1 MRPARAKRTY
11 AFLLALI
18 ISGYSSVSFA
28 SEIVCIDEVEYE
40 RVSKTYAD
48 LSSKYDMLT
57 VAQELYDLSME
68 TKDLKQQVV
77 ACQNNLKE
85 SDQQACD
92 ELVRQLK
99 AKQTRRDA
107 VTVRF
112 NAATDMQDYIATLK
126 LKMDR
131 PRCQK

>member
-1 MRPARAKRTY
+1 MRPPRVKRIC

-18 ISGYSSVSFA
+18 VSGYSRVSFA
-28 SEIVCIDEVEYE
+28 SEIACIDEVEYE
-40 RVSKTYAD
+40 RISKAYAD
-48 LSSKYDMLT
+48 LSSKYDMLA

-68 TKDLKQQVV
+68 TKDLKQQVA
-77 ACQNNLKE
+77 ACQKNLKE

-92 ELVRQLK
+92 ELVRQYK
-99 AKQTRRDA
+99 TKQTRRDA

>member
-1 MRPARAKRTY
+1 MRPPRAKRIC
-11 AFLLALI
+11 AFLLALTF
-18 ISGYSSVSFA
+18 SGYSWVSLA
-28 SEIVCIDEVEYE
+28 SEIACIDEVEYE
-40 RVSKTYAD
+40 RFSKAYAD
-48 LSSKYDMLT
+48 LSSKYDILT
-57 VAQELYDLSME
+57 VAQELYDLSMA
-68 TKDLKQQVV
+68 TKDLKEQVA
-77 ACQNNLKE
+77 ACQKNLKE

-92 ELVRQLK
+92 ELLRQYK

-131 PRCQK
+131 PRCKK